1 MFLSLKYYISNVVCI
16 AEYIILS
23 AFIICI
29 CIFLSFQLGKK
40 VKSSSGFVGKGFR
53 FDDTEA
59 QLVADR
65 KKFQRAAM
73 GMDDSDDEN
82 AGMDVRNLM

>member
-1 MFLSLKYYISNVVCI
+1 M
-16 AEYIILS
+16 
-23 AFIICI
+23 
-29 CIFLSFQLGKK
+29 GKK
-40 VKSSSGFVGKGFR
+40 VKASSGFVGKGFR

-73 GMDDSDDEN
+73 GMQDSDDEN
-82 AGMDVRNLM
+82 AGMDVSRY